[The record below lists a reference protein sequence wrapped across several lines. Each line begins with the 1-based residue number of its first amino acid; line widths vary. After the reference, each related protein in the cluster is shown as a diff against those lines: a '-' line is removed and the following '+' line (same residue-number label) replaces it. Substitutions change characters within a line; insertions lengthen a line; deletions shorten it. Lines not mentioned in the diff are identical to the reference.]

1 MKRGI
6 HLLTAMAIGLSLL
19 LFAGCGGG
27 KPFNVKSEVTLPPLA
42 DAPIAQTAGVRMQAA
57 AVRDEDFLLAT
68 FDANLV
74 LAGVLPVNV
83 TVVNQTAQPLDLH
96 KARFELRT
104 SDGHAYKAADAKR
117 AFGRLIKYYGISTYN
132 KSGYKK
138 SREDFAAY
146 LLDTSAPLAM
156 GESRRGMLFFIVPD
170 SVIRTTGL
178 KLIGARL
185 GVTESASALELQLN

>member
-1 MKRGI
+1 MKRRI
-6 HLLTAMAIGLSLL
+6 HLLAAITIGLSLL
-19 LFAGCGGG
+19 LFVGCGGG
-27 KPFNVKSEVTLPPLA
+27 KPFSVKSEVTLPPLA
-42 DAPIAQTAGVRMQAA
+42 DAPTAQTAGVRMQAA

-74 LAGVLPVNV
+74 MASVLPVNV

-117 AFGRLIKYYGISTYN
+117 AFGQLIKYYGISTYS

-146 LLDTSAPLAM
+146 LLDTGAPLAM

-170 SVIRTTGL
+170 GVIRTTGL

-185 GVTESASALELQLN
+185 GVTESGSALELQLN